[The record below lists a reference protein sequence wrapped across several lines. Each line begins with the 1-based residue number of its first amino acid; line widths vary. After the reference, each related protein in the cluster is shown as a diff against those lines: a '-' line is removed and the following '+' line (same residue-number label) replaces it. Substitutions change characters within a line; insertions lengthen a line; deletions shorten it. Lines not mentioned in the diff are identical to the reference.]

1 MALESMSGYSAPAGS
16 CTIVRPPAL
25 CTARSPSVP
34 SRKSPV
40 KTTPISQK
48 PGMAAPVAPPD
59 AALPAAQ
66 DPGPNI
72 IEAVQKQLGLKLE
85 LRTAPIP
92 VLVVDHV
99 EREPIGN

>member
-1 MALESMSGYSAPAGS
+1 
-16 CTIVRPPAL
+16 
-25 CTARSPSVP
+25 
-34 SRKSPV
+34 
-40 KTTPISQK
+40 
-48 PGMAAPVAPPD
+48 MAAPVAPPD